1 MFRNIS
7 GGSYPS
13 GHIKNAFYRQEIK
26 NMIVSHINN
35 SDKYFCLHRHLKEAF
50 VFLRTLDKS
59 TKPQSFSFDGFSGSI
74 VAVKTDKKQEESELE
89 AHREYLDIHY
99 VLCGEECFGY
109 ADVSSL
115 TPTTDYNS
123 EKDCILLKGGM
134 DKLLLKEG
142 EFCIVFPEDAHLP
155 GGFGQTTDKLKKA
168 IVKIKLD

>member
-1 MFRNIS
+1 
-7 GGSYPS
+7 
-13 GHIKNAFYRQEIK
+13 
-26 NMIVSHINN
+26 MIVSHINN

-50 VFLRTLDKS
+50 AFLRTLDKS

-74 VAVKTDKKQEESELE
+74 VAVKTDKKQEESDLE

-99 VLCGEECFGY
+99 VLCGEEGFGY

-123 EKDCILLKGGM
+123 EKDYILLKGGM

-142 EFCIVFPEDAHLP
+142 EFCIVFPERETAAFRGIPQDSLP
-155 GGFGQTTDKLKKA
+155 FPILLKKRKSTA
-168 IVKIKLD
+168 CLLLFPLL

>member
-1 MFRNIS
+1 M
-7 GGSYPS
+7 
-13 GHIKNAFYRQEIK
+13 
-26 NMIVSHINN
+26 
-35 SDKYFCLHRHLKEAF
+35 
-50 VFLRTLDKS
+50 
-59 TKPQSFSFDGFSGSI
+59 
-74 VAVKTDKKQEESELE
+74 E

-99 VLCGEECFGY
+99 VLCGEEGFGY

-123 EKDCILLKGGM
+123 EKDYILLKGGM

-155 GGFGQTTDKLKKA
+155 GGFGRTTDKLKKA